1 MKVSPWAAAH
11 SLSNDT
17 VSTLVADQFSVLRP
31 ARVTGRYEGWDNEAF
46 EINNQWIF
54 RFPKR
59 AEGELLLRRE
69 IALLPRLSKTLP
81 LPVPEY
87 SFIGTPGPAYPYAF
101 AGYEKLNGIPAIEL
115 STPQSETIPLAGLL
129 GCFLS
134 SVHSFP
140 ALDAQKLGIVQAEVD
155 PGVAIAEALAELC
168 ELASTL
174 PSDIS
179 SRCARYLENHLRANM
194 HYSCPRRLLHG
205 DFSAEH
211 ILLSSDGRT
220 VIGVIDWTDAEF
232 GDPAFDFGY
241 LWVWR
246 GDPLVGE
253 VLQHYQGDVD
263 GEFLDRVR
271 VYGVCSAVA
280 DYHYGIMAGID
291 KNRQIG
297 LAALERS
304 FLVRD

>member
-155 PGVAIAEALAELC
+155 PGVAIAEARR
-168 ELASTL
+168 SFVNSHQHFRPIFPVGVHGTWRI
-174 PSDIS
+174 IS
-179 SRCARYLENHLRANM
+179 ERICI
-194 HYSCPRRLLHG
+194 
-205 DFSAEH
+205 
-211 ILLSSDGRT
+211 IL
-220 VIGVIDWTDAEF
+220 
-232 GDPAFDFGY
+232 
-241 LWVWR
+241 
-246 GDPLVGE
+246 
-253 VLQHYQGDVD
+253 
-263 GEFLDRVR
+263 VR
-271 VYGVCSAVA
+271 VGCYTVTSVPNTFYFPRMGVRLSA
-280 DYHYGIMAGID
+280 
-291 KNRQIG
+291 
-297 LAALERS
+297 
-304 FLVRD
+304 